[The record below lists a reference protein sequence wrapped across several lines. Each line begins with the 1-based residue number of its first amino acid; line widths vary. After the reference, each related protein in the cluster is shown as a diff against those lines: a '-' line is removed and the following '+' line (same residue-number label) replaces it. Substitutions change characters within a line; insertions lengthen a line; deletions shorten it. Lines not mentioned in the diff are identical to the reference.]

1 MKNET
6 LHKQEDIIKMLDSLL
21 RPAEPFWNEF
31 YANREKDVPFFA
43 NVPDENLVSY
53 IETGW
58 VSKGKVL
65 ELGCGPGRNAIYLAI
80 EGFDVTAVDLSIE
93 GINWAKD
100 RANEKGIGI
109 GIQFICD
116 SIFNLE
122 AQKEFDFVY
131 DSGCLHH
138 IPPHRRIHYVD
149 LIKNSLKSGGYFG
162 LTCFAA
168 GDLDERNGSEI
179 TDWDVYRGWSLQGGL
194 AYSEEKLREIFDE
207 FEVIEIRKMK
217 QIDQPNTM
225 FGESFLWTALF
236 KKK

>member
-6 LHKQEDIIKMLDSLL
+6 LHTQEDIFKMLDSLL

-31 YANREKDVPFFA
+31 YANREKDVPFFE

-53 IETGW
+53 IQKKSI
-58 VSKGKVL
+58 SKGKVL
-65 ELGCGPGRNAIYLAI
+65 ELGCGPGRNAIYLAN
-80 EGFDVTAVDLSIE
+80 EGFDVTAVDLSAE
-93 GINWAKD
+93 GIQWAK
-100 RANEKGIGI
+100 EKGVQIH
-109 GIQFICD
+109 FICD
-116 SIFNLE
+116 SIFNLGL
-122 AQKEFDFVY
+122 QNEFDFIY

-138 IPPHRRIHYVD
+138 IPPHRRMNYIE
-149 LIKNSLKSGGYFG
+149 LIDRYLKSGGYFG

-168 GDLDERNGSEI
+168 GDLYERNGSEI

-194 AYSEEKLREIFDE
+194 AYSEEKLREIFKE

-217 QIDQPNTM
+217 QMKQPNDM

>member
-6 LHKQEDIIKMLDSLL
+6 LHTQEDIIKMLDSLL

-31 YANREKDVPFFA
+31 YANREKDVPFFE

-53 IETGW
+53 IQKKR

-65 ELGCGPGRNAIYLAI
+65 ELGCGPGRNAIYLAN

-93 GINWAKD
+93 GISWAKE
-100 RANEKGIGI
+100 RALAKGVEIE
-109 GIQFICD
+109 FICN

-122 AQKEFDFVY
+122 VQNEFDFVY

-138 IPPHRRIHYVD
+138 IPPHRRVNYVD
-149 LIKNSLKSGGYFG
+149 LIKNALKSGGYFG

-168 GDLDERNGSEI
+168 GDLDERNNRLGRI
-179 TDWDVYRGWSLQGGL
+179 
-194 AYSEEKLREIFDE
+194 
-207 FEVIEIRKMK
+207 
-217 QIDQPNTM
+217 
-225 FGESFLWTALF
+225 
-236 KKK
+236 

>member
-1 MKNET
+1 MKTET
-6 LHKQEDIIKMLDSLL
+6 LQTQEDILKMLDSLL

-31 YANREKDVPFFA
+31 YENREKDVPFFE

-53 IETGW
+53 IQKER
-58 VSKGKVL
+58 VLKGKIL
-65 ELGCGPGRNAIYLAI
+65 ELGCGPGRNAIYLAN
-80 EGFDVTAVDLSIE
+80 EGFDVTAVDLSVE
-93 GINWAKD
+93 GINWAKE
-100 RANEKGIGI
+100 RALAKGVAIH
-109 GIQFICD
+109 FICD

-122 AQKEFDFVY
+122 VQNEFDFVY

-138 IPPHRRIHYVD
+138 IPPHRRINYVD
-149 LIKNSLKSGGYFG
+149 LIKNSLKSSGYFG

-179 TDWDVYRGWSLQGGL
+179 TDWDVYREWSLQGGL
-194 AYSEEKLREIFDE
+194 AYSEEKLREIFKE
-207 FEVIEIRKMK
+207 FEVIEIRRMK
-217 QIDQPNTM
+217 QIKQPNEM

>member
-1 MKNET
+1 MKSET
-6 LHKQEDIIKMLDSLL
+6 LHTQEDILKMLDSLL
-21 RPAEPFWNEF
+21 RPAVPFWNEF
-31 YANREKDVPFFA
+31 YTNREKDVPFFA

-53 IETGW
+53 IQTEW
-58 VSKGKVL
+58 ISKEKVL
-65 ELGCGPGRNAIYLAI
+65 ELGCGPGRNAIYLAKQ
-80 EGFDVTAVDLSIE
+80 GFDVTAVDLSIE
-93 GINWAKD
+93 GINWAKE
-100 RANEKGIGI
+100 RALENGIE
-109 GIQFICD
+109 IQFVCE
-116 SIFNLE
+116 SIFNLDFQDE
-122 AQKEFDFVY
+122 YDFVY

-138 IPPHRRIHYVD
+138 IPPHRRMNYVD
-149 LIKNSLKSGGYFG
+149 LVKNSLKSGGYFG

-194 AYSEEKLREIFDE
+194 AYSEEKLRGIFKE

-217 QIDQPNTM
+217 QIEQPNNM

>member
-1 MKNET
+1 MGDQLSVKAP
-6 LHKQEDIIKMLDSLL
+6 LIKVSL
-21 RPAEPFWNEF
+21 
-31 YANREKDVPFFA
+31 
-43 NVPDENLVSY
+43 
-53 IETGW
+53 
-58 VSKGKVL
+58 
-65 ELGCGPGRNAIYLAI
+65 YLAT

-93 GINWAKD
+93 GINWAKE
-100 RANEKGIGI
+100 RALEKGIEFH
-109 GIQFICD
+109 FICD
-116 SIFNLE
+116 SIFNLG
-122 AQKEFDFVY
+122 AQNDFDFVY

-149 LIKNSLKSGGYFG
+149 LIKNSLKAGGYFG

-194 AYSEEKLREIFDE
+194 AYSEEKLKEIFKE

-217 QIDQPNTM
+217 QIEQPNTM

>member
-6 LHKQEDIIKMLDSLL
+6 LRTEEDIIKMLDSLL

-31 YANREKDVPFFA
+31 YENREKDVPFFE

-65 ELGCGPGRNAIYLAI
+65 ELGCGPGRNAIYLAN
-80 EGFDVTAVDLSIE
+80 EGFEVTAVDLSIE
-93 GINWAKD
+93 GINWAKE
-100 RANEKGIGI
+100 RALAKGIEI
-109 GIQFICD
+109 DFICD

-122 AQKEFDFVY
+122 CQNDFDFVY

-149 LIKNSLKSGGYFG
+149 LIKKSLKPGGYFG

-194 AYSEEKLREIFDE
+194 AYSEEKLRGIFKE

>member
-1 MKNET
+1 MENET
-6 LHKQEDIIKMLDSLL
+6 LHTQEDIIKMLDSLL

-31 YANREKDVPFFA
+31 YANREKDVPFFE

-53 IETGW
+53 INKKW
-58 VSKGKVL
+58 VLKGKVL
-65 ELGCGPGRNAIYLAI
+65 ELGCGPGRNAIYLAN

-93 GINWAKD
+93 GINWAKE
-100 RANEKGIGI
+100 RTLAKGVEIE
-109 GIQFICD
+109 FICN

-122 AQKEFDFVY
+122 VQNEFDFVY

-138 IPPHRRIHYVD
+138 IPPHRRINYVD
-149 LIKNSLKSGGYFG
+149 LIKNSLKLGGYF
-162 LTCFAA
+162 
-168 GDLDERNGSEI
+168 DERNGSEI

-194 AYSEEKLREIFDE
+194 AYSEEKLREIFKG
-207 FEVIEIRKMK
+207 FEVIEIRKME
-217 QIDQPNTM
+217 QIEQPNTM

>member
-6 LHKQEDIIKMLDSLL
+6 LHNQEDIFKMLDSLL

-31 YANREKDVPFFA
+31 YMNREKNVPFFE

-53 IETGW
+53 IQKKR

-65 ELGCGPGRNAIYLAI
+65 ELGCGPGRNAIYLAN

-93 GINWAKD
+93 GINWAKE
-100 RANEKGIGI
+100 RALAKGIEI
-109 GIQFICD
+109 HFICD

-122 AQKEFDFVY
+122 GQNEYDFVY

-138 IPPHRRIHYVD
+138 IPPHRRMNYIE
-149 LIKNSLKSGGYFG
+149 LIDKSLKSGGYFG

-194 AYSEEKLREIFDE
+194 AYSEEKLREIFKE

-217 QIDQPNTM
+217 QIEQPNTM

>member
-6 LHKQEDIIKMLDSLL
+6 LHTEEDIIKMLDSLL
-21 RPAEPFWNEF
+21 RPAELFWNEF
-31 YANREKDVPFFA
+31 YENREKDVPFFE

-65 ELGCGPGRNAIYLAI
+65 ELGCGPGRNAIYLAN
-80 EGFDVTAVDLSIE
+80 EGFEVTAVDLSIE
-93 GINWAKD
+93 GINWAKE
-100 RANEKGIGI
+100 RALAKGIEI
-109 GIQFICD
+109 DFICD

-122 AQKEFDFVY
+122 CQNDFDFIY
-131 DSGCLHH
+131 DSGLLHH
-138 IPPHRRIHYVD
+138 IPPHRRISYVN
-149 LIKNSLKSGGYFG
+149 LIKNSLKPGGYFG
-162 LTCFAA
+162 ITCFAA

-194 AYSEEKLREIFDE
+194 VYSEEKLRGIFKE

-225 FGESFLWTALF
+225 FGESFLWTTLF